1 MPRAPLPEK
10 TSDIHILAK
19 PSGAICNLDCAYC
32 FYLEKQR
39 FYPKESGGVRMADD
53 VLERYTR
60 DFIAAQAGA
69 NVTFAWQG
77 GEPTLL
83 GVDFFRRAVSLQKQ
97 YAAGRTIT
105 NTLQTNGILL
115 DDAWGDFLAQEK
127 FLIGVSIDGP
137 GELHDAFRVGKGG
150 QPTFERVMKG
160 IRLLQAHAVEFNTLT
175 CVHHRNSGA
184 PLEVYRFLKEIGSG
198 FMQFIPIAERRRVRA
213 SGPHE
218 LVPPA
223 FTGRAR
229 VAEWSVEPEQYGSF
243 LTTIFDEWVRHDV
256 GRVFVQL
263 FDVSLEIWAGLA
275 PSLCV
280 FREECGDAL
289 ALEHNGDLYSCD
301 HFVYPESRLG
311 NIVEEGIAALA
322 HSPRQR
328 RFGAAKRKALPRY
341 CQQCDVRF
349 ACNGECPKHR
359 FARTPDG
366 EAGLNYLCRGYKRFF
381 HHVAPYMT
389 FMAEQLKRGQAPAEV
404 MAMANAQDKAAERQ

>member
-1 MPRAPLPEK
+1 MPRVPQPEG
-10 TSDIHILAK
+10 THNTHILAK
-19 PSGAICNLDCAYC
+19 PSGADCNLDCAYC

-39 FYPKESGGVRMADD
+39 LYPKEPRGLRMADD
-53 VLERYTR
+53 VLEQYTR
-60 DFIAAQAGA
+60 DYIASQAGP

-83 GVDFFRRAVSLQKQ
+83 GVDFFRRAVALQKQ
-97 YAAGRTIT
+97 HADGRTIS
-105 NTLQTNGILL
+105 NTLQTNGVLL
-115 DDAWGDFLAQEK
+115 DDAWGDFLAQEQ
-127 FLIGVSIDGP
+127 FLVGISIDGP
-137 GELHDAFRVGKGG
+137 GELHDAYRVGKGA
-150 QPTFERVMKG
+150 QPTFERVMKS
-160 IRLLQAHAVEFNTLT
+160 IRLLKDHAVEFNTLT
-175 CVHHRNSGA
+175 CVHRKNSGS

-223 FTGRAR
+223 FSGRAR
-229 VAEWSVEPEQYGSF
+229 VAEWSVEPEQYGIF

-301 HFVYPESRLG
+301 HFVYPEHRLG
-311 NIVEEGIAALA
+311 NIVEHGIAALA
-322 HSPRQR
+322 QAPQQR
-328 RFGAAKRKALPRY
+328 KFGAAKRNSLPRP
-341 CQQCDVRF
+341 CRQCDVRF
-349 ACNGECPKHR
+349 ACHGECPKHR
-359 FARTPDG
+359 FARTPEG
-366 EAGLNYLCRGYKRFF
+366 EDGLNYLCRDYKRFF
-381 HHVAPYMT
+381 HHVAPYMA
-389 FMAEQLKRGQAPAEV
+389 FMAHQLRRGEAPAAV
-404 MAMANAQDKAAERQ
+404 MALVDVLEKAEKRQ